1 MIRINLLPSE
11 RKQKKASAATTG
23 QKMIV
28 GCTLIIVAALGF
40 IGWRYMAL
48 SAESTRLDADL
59 LAANQERTRLQSI
72 IKQVHDYEAQKGQ
85 LKERVDLIEQLRSA
99 QTGPVHMLDSISR
112 SLPSTVWLT
121 KMTQDPK
128 ESKETAGNGV
138 LIEGSTT
145 SQTAVTEFVQN
156 LESTNYFKRS
166 IDIVKSD
173 QGRLTDAK
181 TNLITYDFTIKAIFA
196 APAAPPPGAKP
207 VPGAKPATSGKTG
220 G

>member
-40 IGWRYMAL
+40 IGWRYLAL
-48 SAESTRLDADL
+48 SQESTKLDADL
-59 LAANQERTRLQSI
+59 SAANQERSRLQAI
-72 IKQVHDYEAQKGQ
+72 IQQVKQYEVQKGQ
-85 LKERVDLIEQLRSA
+85 LKERVDLIEQLRAA

-112 SLPSTVWLT
+112 ALPSTVWLT
-121 KMTQDPK
+121 KMTQD
-128 ESKETAGNGV
+128 SKDAKDTGGNGV
-138 LIEGSTT
+138 QIEGSTT
-145 SQTAVTEFVQN
+145 SQSAVTEFVQN
-156 LESTNYFKRS
+156 LEATNYFKRS

-173 QGRLTDAK
+173 VGRQADAK

-196 APAAPPPGAKP
+196 APPAPPLAVKP
-207 VPGAKPATSGKTG
+207 ATAKPATGAKTG